1 MGNFTISPK
10 DLYAEI
16 GRNGAP
22 VILDVCRC
30 EDYDVAPRLIPGA
43 RWRDHQQSAAW
54 VHEIPRGSRVV
65 TVCVRGKK
73 VSQAAAA
80 ELRLLGIDAA
90 ALEGGN
96 EAWIAA
102 GLPTVAKR
110 LGIGNR
116 ESRASRWVTRVRP
129 KIDRIACP
137 WLIARFLDP
146 AARFFYVEPAE
157 VVNAAKELDA
167 IPYDV
172 DGVELTHRGDR
183 DSFDAIMD
191 DFGLKDPALDRVAAI
206 VRGADTANLD
216 LAPEAA
222 GLLAISLGI
231 SHLSGPE
238 DHEALERGFPVYDAL
253 YAWARYAAGET
264 HNWPVA
270 GGQLKAQQAASTK
283 SKV

>member
-1 MGNFTISPK
+1 MGKFTISPK
-10 DLYAEI
+10 DLYAAI

-22 VILDVCRC
+22 IILDVCKC
-30 EDYDVAPRLIPGA
+30 EDYDVAPCLIPGA
-43 RWRDHQQSAAW
+43 RWRDHQLSAQWA
-54 VHEIPRGSRVV
+54 HEIPRGSRVV

-96 EAWIAA
+96 EAWEQA

-116 ESRASRWVTRVRP
+116 EGHATRWVTRILP

-157 VVNAAKELDA
+157 VINSAKELDA

-183 DSFDAIMD
+183 DSFDAIID

-206 VRGADTANLD
+206 VRGADTANFD

-238 DHEALERGFPVYDAL
+238 DHEALERGFQVYDAL
-253 YAWARYAAGET
+253 YAWARFAAGER
-264 HNWPVA
+264 HNWP
-270 GGQLKAQQAASTK
+270 STK
-283 SKV
+283 AKV

>member
-1 MGNFTISPK
+1 MGNFTITPKELYHALGSP
-10 DLYAEI
+10 D
-16 GRNGAP
+16 AP
-22 VILDVCRC
+22 LVLDVCKC
-30 EDYDVAPRLIPGA
+30 EDYDVTPRLIPGA
-43 RWRDHQQSAAW
+43 RWRDHQRSAEWAG
-54 VHEIPRGSRVV
+54 EIPRGQRVV

-80 ELRLLGIDAA
+80 ELRLKGIDAA

-102 GLPTVAKR
+102 GLPTIAKR

-116 ESRASRWVTRVRP
+116 EGRASRWVTRVRP

-137 WLIARFLDP
+137 WLIARFIDP

-157 VVNAAKELDA
+157 VVNAGHELDA

-172 DGVELTHRGDR
+172 DGVELTHRGER
-183 DSFDAIMD
+183 DSFDAILD
-191 DFGLKDPALDRVAAI
+191 DFGLKDKSLDRVAAI
-206 VRGADTANLD
+206 VRGADTARLD

-231 SHLSGPE
+231 SHLSGAD
-238 DHEALERGFPVYDAL
+238 DHVALERGFGVYDAL
-253 YAWARYAAGET
+253 YAWAKFSTGET
-264 HNWPVA
+264 HNWP
-270 GGQLKAQQAASTK
+270 STK
-283 SKV
+283 AKV

>member
-1 MGNFTISPK
+1 MGAFTISPK
-10 DLYAEI
+10 DLYASL
-16 GRNGAP
+16 GRPNMGNSGAP
-22 VILDVCRC
+22 LILDVCKC
-30 EDYDVAPRLIPGA
+30 EDYDVEPKLIPGA
-43 RWRDHQQSAAW
+43 RWRDHQLAAQW
-54 VHEIPRGSRVV
+54 AREIPRGQRVV

-90 ALEGGN
+90 ALEGGM
-96 EAWIAA
+96 EAWQAG
-102 GLPTVAKR
+102 GLPTITKC

-116 ESRASRWVTRVRP
+116 DSRPSRWVTRILP

-137 WLIARFLDP
+137 WLISRFLDP
-146 AARFFYVEPAE
+146 AARFFYVEPAH
-157 VVNAAKELDA
+157 VIDSAKELGA

-172 DGVELTHRGDR
+172 DGVELTHRGER
-183 DSFDAIMD
+183 DSFDAILE
-191 DFGLKDPALDRVAAI
+191 DFGLKDAALDRLATI
-206 VRGADTANLD
+206 VRGADTARLD

-238 DHEALERGFPVYDAL
+238 DHEALERGFQVYDAL

-264 HNWPVA
+264 HNWPA
-270 GGQLKAQQAASTK
+270 AKA
-283 SKV
+283 KV

>member
-1 MGNFTISPK
+1 MGNFTISAK
-10 DLYAEI
+10 ELYATL
-16 GRNGAP
+16 GSPDAP
-22 VILDVCRC
+22 TVLDVCKC
-30 EDYDVAPRLIPGA
+30 EDYDVTPRLIPTA
-43 RWRDHQQSAAW
+43 RWRDHQQSTVWAL
-54 VHEIPRGSRVV
+54 EIPRGQRVV

-80 ELRLLGIDAA
+80 ELRLRGIDAA

-96 EAWIAA
+96 EAWVAA

-116 ESRASRWVTRVRP
+116 DARASRWVTRVHP

-137 WLIARFLDP
+137 WLIARFIDP

-157 VVNAAKELDA
+157 VINAAKELDA

-172 DGVELTHRGDR
+172 DGVELTHRGER
-183 DSFDAIMD
+183 DSFDAILE

-206 VRGADTANLD
+206 VRGADTARLD

-238 DHEALERGFPVYDAL
+238 DHIALERGFGVYDAL

-264 HNWPVA
+264 HNWPT
-270 GGQLKAQQAASTK
+270 KKPQA
-283 SKV
+283 

>member
-1 MGNFTISPK
+1 MGTFTISPK
-10 DLYAEI
+10 DLYATL
-16 GRNGAP
+16 GRPNLGPSGALL
-22 VILDVCRC
+22 ILDVCRC
-30 EDYDVAPRLIPGA
+30 ADYDVEPKLIPGS
-43 RWRDHQQSAAW
+43 RWRDHQLASQWAS
-54 VHEIPRGSRVV
+54 EIPRGQRVV

-90 ALEGGN
+90 ALEGGM
-96 EAWIAA
+96 EAWQNA

-116 ESRASRWVTRVRP
+116 EGRASRWVTRILP

-146 AARFFYVEPAE
+146 AARFFYVEPAN
-157 VVNAAKELDA
+157 VIDAAKELGA

-172 DGVELTHRGDR
+172 DGVALTHRGER
-183 DSFDAIMD
+183 DSFDAILE
-191 DFGLKDPALDRVAAI
+191 DFGLQDAALDRLATI
-206 VRGADTANLD
+206 VRGADTGRPD

-238 DHEALERGFPVYDAL
+238 DHEALERGFQVYDAL
-253 YAWARYAAGET
+253 YAWARFAAGET
-264 HNWPVA
+264 HNWPAAKV
-270 GGQLKAQQAASTK
+270 KA
-283 SKV
+283 